1 MFPQNGIRM
10 IARPVGSSTS
20 RRSSV
25 ASSFVSKPVTNA
37 GPTSRQTAT
46 CPRTTGPERFRW
58 NEWRRERLRSSL
70 FRRSHVPGTHSN
82 RARRRRRRVVA
93 AHRLREL
100 LPKQDRVIV
109 IDRERDHLNLHWLLV
124 QPFLRK
130 KDNAE

>member
-1 MFPQNGIRM
+1 MSAFAELAWTREASRKRNSPKAQNE
-10 IARPVGSSTS
+10 ALWSSS
-20 RRSSV
+20 R
-25 ASSFVSKPVTNA
+25 
-37 GPTSRQTAT
+37 
-46 CPRTTGPERFRW
+46 TGPCGRI
-58 NEWRRERLRSSL
+58 RSSL

-124 QPFLRK
+124 RPFLRK